1 MQYALRPYATAGVA
15 LVGASIIA
23 VTPVVVPLPEVQT
36 RSVQLVDA
44 WADLVTDT
52 TANLTSIANN
62 ADIAGITS
70 VFNALAT
77 NPIGVFQALT
87 DLTPTVSA
95 DLGSLPGSVSVE
107 LPPGLALLFAQIS
120 AEGAGIG
127 AINDVIGQLASNP
140 AGAFNTLL
148 EAPAVIANAFLN
160 GDGDINLLNGLVN
173 ITGFSGLL
181 APLGDVG
188 INLNLSG
195 LLDAL
200 GVGGLNL
207 NVLGVDLSDLLS
219 QLGLGDNLDLGGLI
233 DALGLNDG
241 VGLGTLLG
249 NPTLGDLLGAFGL
262 GGLGLG
268 SFDLTSVL
276 SGLGLDGNVDLNNLG
291 LDGVLAAFGLDAP
304 INTPLID
311 LLESL
316 NLGSFLDQGLGSTLP
331 AGLLSGVLAP
341 LNSVLGDLLGNL
353 QIPLVGSL
361 GGVLNSLFG
370 ISVDNLLDPGDLIA
384 ALNQVTIGQ
393 LLEGPT
399 ITESVS
405 GLLTALGVDL
415 PNNLSIGD
423 ILTGLG
429 FSPDTGLLT
438 LDDLLGGF
446 NLDNIDLTGF
456 LNGLS
461 LNLGD
466 LLDGLNLSGLGLDLT
481 QLGDLSNLTLDG
493 LLGALGLGDLAQI
506 TIDPFGGLITQLA
519 ETIPQQ
525 ILTALGG

>member
-1 MQYALRPYATAGVA
+1 M
-15 LVGASIIA
+15 
-23 VTPVVVPLPEVQT
+23 
-36 RSVQLVDA
+36 
-44 WADLVTDT
+44 
-52 TANLTSIANN
+52 
-62 ADIAGITS
+62 
-70 VFNALAT
+70 
-77 NPIGVFQALT
+77 
-87 DLTPTVSA
+87 
-95 DLGSLPGSVSVE
+95 
-107 LPPGLALLFAQIS
+107 
-120 AEGAGIG
+120 
-127 AINDVIGQLASNP
+127 
-140 AGAFNTLL
+140 
-148 EAPAVIANAFLN
+148 
-160 GDGDINLLNGLVN
+160 
-173 ITGFSGLL
+173 
-181 APLGDVG
+181 
-188 INLNLSG
+188 
-195 LLDAL
+195 
-200 GVGGLNL
+200 
-207 NVLGVDLSDLLS
+207 
-219 QLGLGDNLDLGGLI
+219 
-233 DALGLNDG
+233 
-241 VGLGTLLG
+241 
-249 NPTLGDLLGAFGL
+249 
-262 GGLGLG
+262 
-268 SFDLTSVL
+268 
-276 SGLGLDGNVDLNNLG
+276 
-291 LDGVLAAFGLDAP
+291 
-304 INTPLID
+304 
-311 LLESL
+311 LESL